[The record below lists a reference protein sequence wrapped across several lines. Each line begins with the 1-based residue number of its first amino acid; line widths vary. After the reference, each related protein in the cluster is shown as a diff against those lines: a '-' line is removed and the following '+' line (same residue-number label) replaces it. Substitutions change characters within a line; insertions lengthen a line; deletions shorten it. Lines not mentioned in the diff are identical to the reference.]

1 MQGQLEHLAETA
13 TLPGHEL
20 GIVPFAV
27 ASPVAPA
34 SGFMLYDNDLAVV
47 ESLGGRLQISD
58 PDMVARHARWLELLR
73 QAAVTGAEAAGM
85 CRRIAN
91 ELMSGTR

>member
-1 MQGQLEHLAETA
+1 
-13 TLPGHEL
+13 
-20 GIVPFAV
+20 
-27 ASPVAPA
+27 
-34 SGFMLYDNDLAVV
+34 MLYDNDLAVV

-73 QAAVTGAEAAGM
+73 QAAVTGAEAADM